1 MEGAMAPPPDQRR
14 APSRPP
20 QAPGPGQRRPPP
32 RVPAP
37 PRPPLPSRKPA
48 EPLLQQRSFAALIL
62 ALISLVGLLMANSD
76 IRRGIVVLAVTL
88 VIGGGGLWLSTTA
101 MSRAKKA
108 GTARPRLSVLATV
121 VAVAGTGLSAIALL
135 GFALFWP
142 QISQY
147 SKCMAGA
154 NTVIAQTACNK
165 QLHNSLPT
173 NVHVLGH

>member
-1 MEGAMAPPPDQRR
+1 
-14 APSRPP
+14 
-20 QAPGPGQRRPPP
+20 
-32 RVPAP
+32 
-37 PRPPLPSRKPA
+37 
-48 EPLLQQRSFAALIL
+48 
-62 ALISLVGLLMANSD
+62 LLMANGN

-101 MSRAKKA
+101 MSQAKKA

-121 VAVAGTGLSAIALL
+121 LAVAGTGLSAIALL

-154 NTVIAQTACNK
+154 NTVIAQTACNQ
-165 QLHNSLPT
+165 QLSNSLPT
-173 NVHVLGH
+173 NVHVLGN